1 MHGNTKTVGFFHYQ
15 VGRTDGVS
23 LELAKWQQVFD
34 EMGHKTWLFGGD
46 VGASNG
52 ILIPE
57 MFHHTPV
64 AEKLQRATYHSLD
77 EYNGNETAY
86 RRDLFQQTDLLERKF
101 KAQIVEK
108 GIDLLIPQN
117 VWSVAANPPVG
128 LALAR
133 IMRSMKIPA
142 LAHNHDF
149 YWERRN
155 GVALTCKTA
164 IDLAL
169 LNLPPRHPLAQHVV
183 INSLAQKELLN
194 RRGINATIVP
204 NVFDFNEAPWQP
216 DAYNRHLRRRI
227 GLKENDIFIL
237 QATRIVARK
246 GIELAIDFVRA
257 LNTPKRRAQLKAK
270 GLYNGRP
277 FDDKSRIVL
286 VLAGYAQDDDTGYA
300 DRLKQ
305 KIARTGIDAVFIADM
320 VDGERRTRKG
330 DKIYSLWDAYVYAD
344 FVTYPSLWEGWGNQ
358 LLETLRAKLPM
369 LIFEYPVYKADIADK
384 GFQFVS
390 LGDALSGRDDLGL
403 VEVPY
408 AVIQRAADEALTLLT
423 DGKLYQE
430 TVNHNFVVGKR
441 YYSMDALRRYITS
454 LLRPL
459 SEFEI

>member
-1 MHGNTKTVGFFHYQ
+1 MTKKTIGFFHYQ

-23 LELAKWQQVFD
+23 LELAKWRQVFD
-34 EMGHKTWLFGGD
+34 RMGHKTWLFGGD
-46 VGASNG
+46 VGASDG

-64 AEKLQRATYHSLD
+64 AEKLQRATYHNLNEYAD
-77 EYNGNETAY
+77 EAAY
-86 RRDLFQQTDLLERKF
+86 RRELFQQTDLLESKF
-101 KAQIVEK
+101 KSQIVEK

-133 IMRSMKIPA
+133 IMRKMKLPA

-149 YWERRN
+149 YWERRD

-164 IDLAL
+164 VDLAL
-169 LNLPPRHPLAQHVV
+169 LNLPPRHPLARHAV
-183 INSLAQKELLN
+183 INSLAQQQLLE
-194 RRGINATIVP
+194 RRGIEAAIVP

-216 DAYNRHLRRRI
+216 DAYNRDLRRRI

-237 QATRIVARK
+237 QATRIVTRK
-246 GIELAIDFVRA
+246 GIELAIDFVQA
-257 LNTPKRRAQLKAK
+257 LNTPERRAQLKAK

-277 FDDKSRIVL
+277 FDDESRIVF
-286 VLAGYAQDDDTGYA
+286 VLAGYAQDDDTGYV

-305 KIARTGIDAVFIADM
+305 KIAQAGIDAVFIADM
-320 VDGERRTRKG
+320 VDGERGTRGG
-330 DKIYSLWDAYVYAD
+330 DKIYNLWDTYVYAD

-384 GFQFVS
+384 GFRFVS
-390 LGDALSGRDDLGL
+390 LGDTLGGKDALGL
-403 VEVPY
+403 AQVPS
-408 AVIQRAADEALTLLT
+408 AVIQRAADEAIALLT
-423 DGKLYQE
+423 DGKLYQK
-430 TVNHNFVVGKR
+430 TVDHNFAVGQR
-441 YYSMDALRRYITS
+441 HYSMEALRRYLTP
-454 LLRPL
+454 LL
-459 SEFEI
+459 